1 MKYAANKLK
10 GNVINC
16 GLVNLINAYNT
27 YSVTAFYLPSVE
39 NGEFMRIIIMNVVS
53 TKITIPP
60 FTLSIYGGGIFNDF
74 YNYLPGD
81 NKYDA
86 SIKPIT
92 ILRGD
97 YYEFLGMNDG
107 NGTRWICTNKPLPRI

>member
-1 MKYAANKLK
+1 
-10 GNVINC
+10 
-16 GLVNLINAYNT
+16 
-27 YSVTAFYLPSVE
+27 
-39 NGEFMRIIIMNVVS
+39 MNIVS
-53 TKITIPP
+53 TKITIPT
-60 FTLSIYGGGIFNDF
+60 FTLGIDGNGVFNDF

-81 NKYDA
+81 NRYNA
-86 SIKPIT
+86 SIKAIT